1 MQDNN
6 TALISVETPLLRDLS
21 VLENIALMLEYHKS
35 YSISKAQQAVLKL
48 MERSQTVGIKDKMV
62 HELSKRDILI
72 AKYLRAY
79 VSSFDIILIVKP
91 FSMLD
96 NIDDI
101 EVLFELFN
109 IFNDKMTKIVDL
121 NSNQYYREKN
131 VI

>member
-1 MQDNN
+1 
-6 TALISVETPLLRDLS
+6 
-21 VLENIALMLEYHKS
+21 
-35 YSISKAQQAVLKL
+35 
-48 MERSQTVGIKDKMV
+48 MERSQTGSLKDKRV
-62 HELSKRDILI
+62 YELDKRDILV

-79 VSSFDIILIVKP
+79 VSNFDTISVVKP

-96 NIDDI
+96 NIDGI

-121 NSNQYYREKN
+121 KSNQYYRDKN